1 MTTFPVFHGIND
13 AVSDRKICLNGAIN
27 DRLNTNL
34 PSILVFRNLK

>member
-13 AVSDRKICLNGAIN
+13 VVRDRKICLNVAIN
-27 DRLNTNL
+27 DCLNTNL